1 MPSTK
6 NTSAQTPGYPLSC
19 TVMAKPTKGE
29 QTPGYP
35 LSCSVMK
42 KPAASGQ
49 TPGYPLSCTVITLT
63 PENDT
68 TRQALLWPKG
78 FAFIR
83 RLEEYGDDMA
93 RRGFIGLDFFFFTWL

>member
-42 KPAASGQ
+42 KPATNGQ
-49 TPGYPLSCTVITLT
+49 TPGYPLSCTVITVMAKT
-63 PENDT
+63 VRFQPE
-68 TRQALLWPKG
+68 
-78 FAFIR
+78 
-83 RLEEYGDDMA
+83 
-93 RRGFIGLDFFFFTWL
+93 IGGTWR

>member
-19 TVMAKPTKGE
+19 SVMAKPTKDN

-42 KPAASGQ
+42 KPAANGQ
-49 TPGYPLSCTVITLT
+49 TPGYPLSCTVI
-63 PENDT
+63 NFVD
-68 TRQALLWPKG
+68 Q
-78 FAFIR
+78 
-83 RLEEYGDDMA
+83 EY
-93 RRGFIGLDFFFFTWL
+93 L